1 MEYNFDKIINR
12 AGTHSLKWDFCEKLT
27 GEKEILPM
35 WIADMDFEAPEPVV
49 EAIRKWTE
57 HGIFGYTERSD
68 TYYDAV
74 IQWMKKR
81 HDWEVHK
88 EWITFTPGVVPSI
101 NIAVQAFSQPG
112 DKVIL
117 QPPVYY
123 PFMSAVL
130 NNGRRVVNNNL
141 RIEEGRF
148 LMDYEALKNSIDE
161 KTRMIILCSP
171 HNPVGRVWTKDEL
184 ETLARICLDHDIIMV
199 SDEIHSDLVMK
210 QYSHTPLATLSE
222 EVEKAVVTCTAPN
235 KTFNLAGLQMANIII
250 PNRTLYNQFKN
261 TVAKAG
267 LEMANMFGIVATE
280 AAYNH
285 GEEWL
290 EQLLKYLQQNYNF
303 LVSFIEENIPQ
314 VKVFPL
320 EGTYLVW
327 LDFRS
332 YGLSDEKMKELLR
345 KKAKVW
351 LSEGYI
357 FGRGGE
363 GFQRMNIAC
372 PRKLL
377 EEGLTRIAKA
387 LNSLES

>member
-1 MEYNFDKIINR
+1 MKYNFNKIINR
-12 AGTHSLKWDFCEKLT
+12 AGTHSLKWDFCEKFT
-27 GEKEILPM
+27 GEKDILPM
-35 WIADMDFEAPEPVV
+35 WVADMDFEAPKPVV

-68 TYYDAV
+68 PYYDAV

-81 HDWEVHK
+81 HDWEIQK
-88 EWITFTPGVVPSI
+88 EWITCTPGVVPSI

-141 RIEEGRF
+141 KIEEGRF
-148 LMDYEALKNSIDE
+148 LIDYEALKNSIDE

-171 HNPVGRVWTKDEL
+171 HNPVSRVWTKDEL
-184 ETLARICLDHDIIMV
+184 ETLAKICLEHDIIMV
-199 SDEIHSDLVMK
+199 SDEVHSDLVMK
-210 QYSHTPLATLSE
+210 QYRHTPLATLSE

-280 AAYNH
+280 AAYKH

-327 LDFRS
+327 LDFRT

-357 FGRGGE
+357 FGEGGE

-387 LNSLES
+387 LNSL

>member
-235 KTFNLAGLQMANIII
+235 KTFNLAGL
-250 PNRTLYNQFKN
+250 
-261 TVAKAG
+261 
-267 LEMANMFGIVATE
+267 
-280 AAYNH
+280 
-285 GEEWL
+285 
-290 EQLLKYLQQNYNF
+290 
-303 LVSFIEENIPQ
+303 
-314 VKVFPL
+314 
-320 EGTYLVW
+320 
-327 LDFRS
+327 
-332 YGLSDEKMKELLR
+332 
-345 KKAKVW
+345 
-351 LSEGYI
+351 
-357 FGRGGE
+357 
-363 GFQRMNIAC
+363 
-372 PRKLL
+372 
-377 EEGLTRIAKA
+377 
-387 LNSLES
+387 